1 MPYVTVDSPFSDQ
14 EVTEVPLRDAPLV
27 RVLSQLRFPRLTAFA
42 AGGDQAANA
51 FAIAMAA
58 DYPILDEQRE
68 MAVTITPEGVKQ
80 APGSARVWKLRQGDE
95 TWQISFGDSFL
106 AVDTSAYVSREDFRD
121 RVVDA
126 WQRFVEV
133 VRPPFIERVGV
144 RYINRIAD
152 TDTIENL
159 RDLVRQDALGGL
171 TVALEGGVTLNHS
184 MHEALYH
191 FDDRNGLHARWG
203 ILPADAVLDPA
214 VPPVPGASWVLDLDA
229 FETGRNDVAP
239 EHVAS
244 QVERLAERAYR
255 YFRWVVT
262 PTFLARFGGDL
273 E

>member
-1 MPYVTVDSPFSDQ
+1 MADVIVDSPFGDQ
-14 EVTEVPLRDAPLV
+14 EVTEVPLKDAPLV
-27 RVLSQLRFPRLTAFA
+27 RVLSQLRFPRLA
-42 AGGDQAANA
+42 ALAVGDETANA
-51 FAIAMAA
+51 FASAVAS
-58 DYPILDEQRE
+58 DYPIFDEQRE
-68 MAVTITPEGVKQ
+68 MAVTITPEGVTQ
-80 APGSARVWKLRQGDE
+80 APGAARVWKLRQGDE

-106 AVDTSAYVSREDFRD
+106 ALDTSAYVSREEFRD

-126 WQRFVEV
+126 WQRFIEV
-133 VRPPFIERVGV
+133 VRPPFIERIGV

-152 TDTIENL
+152 PATIDDL
-159 RDLVRQDALGGL
+159 PHLVRQDALGGL
-171 TVALEGGVTLNHS
+171 TVALDGGVKLSHS

-203 ILPADAVLDPA
+203 VLPPNAVLDPA
-214 VPPVPGASWVLDLDA
+214 VPPVPGSSWVLDLDA